1 MRVPDPLETALAAAR
16 EGATVLL
23 DYAQRPLEIEE
34 KGRRADIVTAA
45 DRASER
51 AVIARLRAD
60 FPHAAILAE
69 ESGSA
74 AGTSDERWIIDP
86 LDGTTNYAHGYP
98 LYCVSIA
105 YERAGE
111 LIAGVVYAP
120 VLQECF
126 AAQRGSGAQRNDAPI
141 AVSRIDRIGDAMVC
155 TGFHPA
161 DYERNAA
168 YFGRASGRAQAVRR
182 DGSAAL
188 DLAFV
193 AGGRFDG
200 FWEFD
205 LHAWDVAAGTLLI
218 REAGGCVTRVDGSA
232 ATLDARSI
240 LASNGRIHG
249 ELQGV
254 LAPED
259 KQAP

>member
-1 MRVPDPLETALAAAR
+1 MRAADPLSAALAAAH
-16 EGATVLL
+16 EGAAALL
-23 DYAQRPLEIEE
+23 EAAHWPLEIEE
-34 KGRRADIVTAA
+34 KGRRADIVTSA

-60 FPHAAILAE
+60 FPQAAILAE

-74 AGTSDERWIIDP
+74 TGSSNERWIIDP
-86 LDGTTNYAHGYP
+86 LDGTTNYAHSYP

-111 LIAGVVYAP
+111 LLAGVVYAP
-120 VLQECF
+120 ALDECY
-126 AAQRGSGAQRNDAPI
+126 AAERGSGARCNDAPI
-141 AVSRIDRIGDAMVC
+141 RVSSIDRVADAMVC

-161 DYERNAA
+161 DFERNAA
-168 YFGRASGRAQAVRR
+168 YFARASRRAQAVRR

-193 AGGRFDG
+193 ACGRYDG

-205 LHAWDVAAGTLLI
+205 LHAWDVAAGTLLVL
-218 REAGGCVTRVDGSA
+218 EAGGVVTRLDGGTA
-232 ATLDARSI
+232 ALDARSI
-240 LASNGRIHG
+240 LASNRRIHA
-249 ELQGV
+249 ELQGA
-254 LAPED
+254 LAPAD
-259 KQAP
+259 KDAP